1 MIILPASAK
10 DGKKKNERNMRPVKI
25 PRSVR
30 KNYLDLLDLQVRY
43 LKAQTANLSD
53 LLASG
58 ADRAI
63 VASTLAGMAQQAQAR
78 MEQLA
83 PQAARS
89 FVSAADVANK
99 EAMQKNIA
107 SALSVDFA
115 TVIDSQNIK
124 PLLDQALVDNTAL
137 IKSISTEH
145 FAKVSQAVLDNYR
158 GVPQVDGVSLTQ
170 RLQKIGGISKNRAKF
185 IARDQTA
192 KLTGDLNQARQ
203 QDNGIDEY
211 TWHNSQDRRVVGN
224 PAGLYPKGNRAHENH
239 WDREGVT
246 YSWANPPGDGHPGH
260 APNCRCYAKPKLNL
274 EKLKA
279 QYV

>member
-1 MIILPASAK
+1 MIILPNSAK
-10 DGKKKNERNMRPVKI
+10 EMKKADRNMRPVKV

-30 KNYLDLLDLQVRY
+30 KNYLDLLDQQVKY

-53 LLASG
+53 LLKAG
-58 ADRAI
+58 ADRST
-63 VASTLAGMAQQAQAR
+63 VASALSGMSSQAQAR
-78 MEQLA
+78 IEQLA
-83 PQAARS
+83 PQTARS
-89 FVSAADVANK
+89 FVSSLDVANK
-99 EAMQKNIA
+99 DAMQKNIA

-115 TVIDSQNIK
+115 TIIDSPTIK
-124 PLLDQALVDNTAL
+124 PLLDQAIADNVAM
-137 IKSISTEH
+137 IKSIGTEH

-158 GVPQVDGVSLTQ
+158 GLPQVDGVSLLE
-170 RLQKIGGISKNRAKF
+170 RLQKIGGISKNKAKF

-203 QDNGIDEY
+203 EDNGIEEY
-211 TWHNSQDRRVVGN
+211 TWHNAQDRRVVGN
-224 PAGLYPKGNRAHENH
+224 PAGLYPKGNRVHGNH
-239 WDREGVT
+239 WKREGET
-246 YSWANPPGDGHPGH
+246 FSWAKPPEDGHPGH

>member
-1 MIILPASAK
+1 MIILPK
-10 DGKKKNERNMRPVKI
+10 DAQKAKKKERTMNAARV

-30 KNYLDLLDLQVRY
+30 KNYLDLLDQQVKF

-53 LLASG
+53 LLKSG
-58 ADRAI
+58 ADRAT
-63 VASTLAGMAQQAQAR
+63 VGNTLAQMAASAQAR
-78 MEQLA
+78 LDQLA
-83 PQAARS
+83 PGTARS
-89 FVSAADVANK
+89 FVTAADTANK
-99 EAMQKNIA
+99 QAIQKNIA

-115 TVIDSQNIK
+115 TVIDGPDIK
-124 PLLDQALVDNTAL
+124 PLIDQAIIDNTGL
-137 IKSISTEH
+137 IKSISQEH
-145 FAKVSQAVLDNYR
+145 FAKVGRAVLDNYR
-158 GVPQVDGVSLTQ
+158 GVPQVGGVSLTQ
-170 RLQKIGGISKNRAKF
+170 RLQDIGGITKTRAKF

-192 KLTGDLNQARQ
+192 KLTGDLNQSRQ

-224 PAGLYPKGNRAHENH
+224 PSGLYPKGNRVHGDH
-239 WDREGVT
+239 WDREGET
-246 YSWANPPGDGHPGH
+246 FSWANPPFDGHPGH

>member
-1 MIILPASAK
+1 MIILPAAAK
-10 DGKKKNERNMRPVKI
+10 NAKKAERNMRPVKI

-30 KNYLDLLDLQVRY
+30 KNYLDLLDQQVRY

-53 LLASG
+53 LLTSG
-58 ADRAI
+58 ADRAT
-63 VASTLAGMAQQAQAR
+63 VARTLAQMAQQAQAR
-78 MEQLA
+78 MDQLA
-83 PQAARS
+83 PQTARS

-115 TVIDSQNIK
+115 TIIDSPDIK
-124 PLLDQALVDNTAL
+124 PLIDQALVDNTAL
-137 IKSISTEH
+137 IKSISQEH

-158 GVPQVDGVSLTQ
+158 GVPLPGDVSLTK
-170 RLQKIGGISKNRAKF
+170 RLQDIGGISKNRAKF

-211 TWHNSQDRRVVGN
+211 TWHNAQDRRVVGN
-224 PAGLYPKGNRAHENH
+224 PSGLYPKGNRVHGDH
-239 WDREGVT
+239 WDREGKT
-246 YSWANPPGDGHPGH
+246 FSWAIPPGDGHPGH

>member
-1 MIILPASAK
+1 MIILPSAAK
-10 DGKKKNERNMRPVKI
+10 DVRKKDRSMKPVRV

-30 KNYLDLLDLQVRY
+30 KNYLDLLDQQVRY

-58 ADRAI
+58 ATRQT
-63 VASTLAGMAQQAQAR
+63 VATTLASMAADAQAR
-78 MEQLA
+78 LDALA
-83 PQAARS
+83 PQTARS
-89 FVSAADVANK
+89 FVTAADVANK
-99 EAMQKNIA
+99 TTMQNNIA

-115 TVIDSQNIK
+115 TVIDGPDIK
-124 PLLDQALVDNTAL
+124 PIIDQALVDNTAL
-137 IKSISTEH
+137 IKSIGQEH

-158 GVPQVDGVSLTQ
+158 GVPLPDNMSLTQ
-170 RLQKIGGISKNRAKF
+170 RLQKIGTISKNRAKF

-203 QDNGIDEY
+203 ADNGIDEY
-211 TWHNSQDRRVVGN
+211 YWKNSQDRRVVGN
-224 PAGLYPKGNRAHENH
+224 PSGLYPKGNRAHGNH
-239 WDREGVT
+239 WDREDKV
-246 YSWANPPGDGHPGH
+246 YSWANPPADGHPGH
-260 APNCRCYAKPKLNL
+260 APGCRCYAKPKLNL

>member
-1 MIILPASAK
+1 MIILPQAAQNARKK
-10 DGKKKNERNMRPVKI
+10 DRSMKPVRV

-30 KNYLDLLDLQVRY
+30 KNYLDLIDQQVKI

-58 ADRAI
+58 ADRQT
-63 VASTLAGMAQQAQAR
+63 VATNLAAMAADTQAR
-78 MEQLA
+78 LDALA
-83 PQAARS
+83 PQTARS
-89 FVSAADVANK
+89 FVTAADVANK
-99 EAMQKNIA
+99 TTMQNNIA

-115 TVIDSQNIK
+115 TVIDGPDIR
-124 PLLDQALVDNTAL
+124 PILDQALVDNANL
-137 IKSISTEH
+137 IKSIGQEH
-145 FAKVSQAVLDNYR
+145 FANVSKAVLDNYR
-158 GVPQVDGVSLTQ
+158 GVPQVGGVSLTE
-170 RLQKIGGISKNRAKF
+170 RLQKIGSISKNKAKF

-203 QDNGIDEY
+203 ADNGIDEY
-211 TWHNSQDRRVVGN
+211 YWKNSQDRRVVGN
-224 PAGLYPKGNRAHENH
+224 PSGLYPKGNRVHGDH
-239 WDREGVT
+239 WNREDKVF
-246 YSWANPPGDGHPGH
+246 SWSEPPHDGHPGH

>member
-1 MIILPASAK
+1 MIILPAAAK
-10 DGKKKNERNMRPVKI
+10 NARKKDRSMKPVRV

-30 KNYLDLLDLQVRY
+30 KNYLDLLDQQVKY

-58 ADRAI
+58 ADRQT
-63 VASTLAGMAQQAQAR
+63 VATTLASMAADAQAR
-78 MEQLA
+78 LEGLA
-83 PQAARS
+83 PQTARS
-89 FVSAADVANK
+89 FVTAADVANK
-99 EAMQKNIA
+99 TTMQNNIA

-115 TVIDSQNIK
+115 TVIDGPDIK
-124 PLLDQALVDNTAL
+124 PIIDQAMVDNTAL

-211 TWHNSQDRRVVGN
+211 TWHNAQDRRVVGN
-224 PAGLYPKGNRAHENH
+224 PSGLYPKGNRVHGDH
-239 WDREGVT
+239 WDREGKT
-246 YSWANPPGDGHPGH
+246 FSWSAPPEDGHPGH

>member
-1 MIILPASAK
+1 MIILPAAAK
-10 DGKKKNERNMRPVKI
+10 NAKKAERNMRPVKI

-30 KNYLDLLDLQVRY
+30 KNYLDLLDQQVRY

-53 LLASG
+53 LLTSG
-58 ADRAI
+58 ADRAT
-63 VASTLAGMAQQAQAR
+63 VASTLAQMAQQAQAR

-83 PQAARS
+83 PQTARS

-115 TVIDSQNIK
+115 TVIDSPTIK

-211 TWHNSQDRRVVGN
+211 TWHNAQDRRVVGN
-224 PAGLYPKGNRAHENH
+224 PSGLYPKGNRVHGDH
-239 WDREGVT
+239 WDREGET
-246 YSWANPPGDGHPGH
+246 FSWANPPHDGHPGH